1 MKMPKEKLTKEIRL
15 RAEELSVREEGEAE
29 SGKMVVE
36 GYPIVFDKEAYI
48 GEEGW
53 GWWEKIDR
61 HAFDKAD
68 MSDVCLKYNH
78 NDNFFILARTRNK
91 SLTLTPDDHGVFIHA
106 ELIDTSENRDVYKMI
121 RAKLLTEGSFAFTTS
136 DESEEII
143 NGETH
148 RTIKGIGTL
157 FDVAVCV
164 NGAYGDLTEV
174 YARSR
179 ELVETKLNRSE
190 DLGRLQRIRIVNANK
205 LKLLGGKKE
214 K

>member
-1 MKMPKEKLTKEIRL
+1 MPKKKLMKEIRL
-15 RAEELSVREEGEAE
+15 KAEELSVRADEGAEE
-29 SGKMVVE
+29 GKMVVE
-36 GYPIVFDKEAYI
+36 GYPIVFDKEAFI
-48 GEEGW
+48 GDADW

-61 HAFDKAD
+61 HAFDNAD

-121 RAKLLTEGSFAFTTS
+121 GAKLLTEGSFAFTTS
-136 DESEEII
+136 DEKEEII

-148 RTIKGIGTL
+148 RTIMGIGTL

-179 ELVETKLNRSE
+179 ELVETKRGMLESVN
-190 DLGRLQRIRIVNANK
+190 LQRIRLVNANK
-205 LKLLGGKKE
+205 LKLLGGKTE